1 MCKYKLEKGTL
12 ISSQICIHFHV
23 FAIIMARMALWT
35 QKRANFCSLSFWN
48 CILDDF
54 PLAPA

>member
-1 MCKYKLEKGTL
+1 MYNKKGTL